1 MTKLG
6 SETFPVTIL
15 NLIIILIWYV
25 IEPAEN

>member
-1 MTKLG
+1 MIKLS
-6 SETFPVTIL
+6 SEFFPVTIL